1 MADNNSTYLFYDK
14 AVDDNHKFGNKLTV
28 GITIEGL
35 FSSNYNYVEGPQA
48 IKEINKCFPD
58 ENYSMCDNLD
68 FSLYNIYLF
77 SYNETGAQIR
87 IIVVEINNKKIK
99 ELVELVIK
107 HSGKDIDVKWLTDVP
122 SGDKKRLM
130 SMNKMNKYGYKSFTS
145 LEEGVKKTTEWFLNN
160 KDILDKR
167 YNPFVN
173 H

>member
-1 MADNNSTYLFYDK
+1 MIFTVENKITEPVNLGSGEGNS
-14 AVDDNHKFGNKLTV
+14 
-28 GITIEGL
+28 
-35 FSSNYNYVEGPQA
+35 
-48 IKEINKCFPD
+48 
-58 ENYSMCDNLD
+58 
-68 FSLYNIYLF
+68 
-77 SYNETGAQIR
+77 
-87 IIVVEINNKKIK
+87 IK

-130 SMNKMNKYGYKSFTS
+130 SMNKMNKYGFKSYTS

>member
-1 MADNNSTYLFYDK
+1 LGSGEGNS
-14 AVDDNHKFGNKLTV
+14 
-28 GITIEGL
+28 
-35 FSSNYNYVEGPQA
+35 
-48 IKEINKCFPD
+48 
-58 ENYSMCDNLD
+58 
-68 FSLYNIYLF
+68 
-77 SYNETGAQIR
+77 
-87 IIVVEINNKKIK
+87 IK

-130 SMNKMNKYGYKSFTS
+130 SMNKMNKYGFKSHTS